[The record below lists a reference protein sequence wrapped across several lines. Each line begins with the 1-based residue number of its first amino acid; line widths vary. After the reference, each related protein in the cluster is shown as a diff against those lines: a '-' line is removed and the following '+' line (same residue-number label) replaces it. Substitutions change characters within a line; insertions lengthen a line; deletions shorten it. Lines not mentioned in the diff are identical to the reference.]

1 MSRPIITLT
10 TDFGQADGYVG
21 TMKGVM
27 LGICPEAVLV
37 DISHEIRPQA
47 VRQAAYVLSTAVR
60 YFPPN
65 TVHLVVVDPGVG
77 SERRPIAVQTER
89 ASYVAPDNGVLS
101 SVLTQEPPRLAVD
114 LAESPIRL
122 PQVSATF
129 HGRDI
134 FAPAA
139 AHRALGSDLGEI
151 GTPIPRSSLVAL
163 ANFEPRHQ
171 ADGSW
176 LGEILHVDRF
186 GNLITNFQPP
196 TPPLPTPSSPI
207 PNPQM
212 SIVLGGVRIAGLSRT
227 FANVAPG
234 ELVAYIGSSGCLE
247 IAVREG
253 NAASRL
259 KMDVGDPVQV
269 EGLTLPTAAVVGTG
283 GRA

>member
-21 TMKGVM
+21 TMKGVI

-47 VRQAAYVLSTAVR
+47 VRQAAYVLSTAAP
-60 YFPPN
+60 YFPPG

-89 ASYVAPDNGVLS
+89 AVYVAPDNGVLS
-101 SVLTQEPPRLAVD
+101 LALAQEPARIAVD
-114 LAESPIRL
+114 LAESRSRL
-122 PQVSATF
+122 PKASATF

-139 AHRALGSDLGEI
+139 AHLACGRDLGEM
-151 GTPIPRSSLVAL
+151 GTSIPRL
-163 ANFEPRHQ
+163 AMIVLPDLQPRLQ

-176 LGEILHVDRF
+176 QGEILHVDRF
-186 GNLITNFQPP
+186 GNLITNFQA
-196 TPPLPTPSSPI
+196 
-207 PNPQM
+207 PNPKLG
-212 SIVLGGVRIAGLSRT
+212 ILVLLGEARISGLSRT
-227 FANVAPG
+227 FADVAPG
-234 ELVAYIGSSGCLE
+234 DLVAYTGSSGYLE

-253 NAASRL
+253 NAAARL
-259 KMDVGDPVQV
+259 GMGVGDPVQV
-269 EGLTLPTAAVVGTG
+269 VGFVPSSPPL
-283 GRA
+283 RAWVDRRS